1 MSARPFEQFLVQS
14 LIAWIADQ
22 LEAGARY
29 QFKSPSAENGQ
40 SLFHAL
46 LEHSADSLV
55 NDGVTLPVLHC
66 NGVELLV
73 VLHGEGEGFSENY
86 ISHLRD
92 LVAGRDGIFN
102 KAALLIIHNSMLDT
116 LINSALDLGGKGA
129 IWHPELLSEKLSE
142 LIDIGH
148 PRREI
153 STCLLEE
160 QLKLIKADGSTVFGF
175 APLFS
180 ALDKDGVLDFDELQ
194 LFNDP
199 LLLNW
204 SGKREQIGKRLEQ
217 NRELR
222 RDIEEAVE
230 HYGLDQLENVLK
242 EFSSRFIREHFQDD
256 RWRQL
261 TFETLLQ
268 EIAAN
273 KAQKLL
279 LDEITLK
286 DGVVHQRAKAQ
297 TKAGQRE
304 LSLLLVMPKGATQCD
319 LLLDFIGNDL
329 ETQQLQLKHNRA
341 LSKLATIA
349 VSRARA
355 GGKRCK
361 AHLVLPVTGDPTFFS
376 IDLKRDNRAEEYK
389 LRCLVLEEG
398 AFYLDEILHRYRV
411 EPSKAWLTLQ
421 LEENRLRVNAQQEG
435 CCTLVEDE
443 VEVDC
448 RAVGWADFECLAE
461 SNEQTLFT
469 LRNGERRL
477 DINVEGP
484 AADEGITVPLL
495 FDKTRFGRLFHDD
508 RNAEYNRAKGRIVF
522 DNAESG
528 VVGIRQQLLNL
539 EARMVDEQLLYLSD
553 ADTLTL
559 AEMNGILPALSAA
572 YATLFSYLSQKKS
585 LPSLVAWGQHYRA
598 LVQGVVSAYEE
609 ALAAIAPSS
618 VLTPEQKRLMR
629 VGLCHH
635 EGMLKFTPLHP
646 LVLAYHLELVRAIL
660 NEPESEEGN
669 SFAELPD
676 VTRERLVASGLLPF
690 VYDNDSGYA
699 HLQVVRE
706 NCFWLDVVP
715 QKQESFDYIKRLV
728 RDKLA
733 EFTQAY
739 ARLFSAG
746 DKSSLIINSINQ
758 GTSAEIFLGLVEHFK
773 QHKDQAIAIH
783 VNCYDDRLQFN
794 DFDRFAETQAYDQLK
809 SWLGLNSGAL
819 RAEADML
826 IDLIRSRLT
835 YSKFTLPKGDDVFAY
850 AHLAFFRNKEPVE
863 CRDIKSDM
871 AMSGVLCDGLIAGE
885 AAEIQNDAYFTAFG
899 LRGVDFQPHQ
909 HLRLAHRIA
918 NLWKPA
924 HQSNTQ
930 YLETSLGLAVSADFQ
945 SLLQCS
951 YKSAL
956 WTTIIDPKV
965 TLDFFTNQQDVVL
978 IHYSDQYTSAA
989 GYDAITVTKQVELF
1003 QRLLQKEGHGQGE
1016 VLLTEFNAFNGE
1028 WLLKMLTAHPKERK
1042 EKNGIIGAYKFAS
1055 ALLRQSDI
1063 CWVPLSVAEMI
1074 RVSGNVGL
1082 KMSDSEFSRQVQGY
1096 RKGAISDDVLFVGF
1110 KDGYLYLMPL
1120 EVKTGVRPDY
1130 AYAGQQAVELKR
1142 YLSEEVLGQDTLAS
1156 RLYRGLFIRQVLM
1169 QVDKLCLYEVL
1180 ERAQLQPLLDKREW
1194 WMRGDYQ
1201 LGTLPDYV
1209 EAMVV
1214 AHVENDS
1221 CFKPSYQTTDQNV
1234 LQIELPYSLLPA
1246 LIASKMDASIQV
1258 LVEQCQVPSQF
1269 CLLPHREV
1277 EVQQPLLKTN
1287 VAKPVT
1293 VEPAQPPVV
1302 PPVPST
1308 EPVSPPQ
1315 VSEPLKVLFGHDA
1328 FHKTPLYWEP
1338 TNTARFMN
1346 TNTGIIGTMGTGKTQ
1361 FTKSLI
1367 TQLMRQQDNNV
1378 EGARIGLL
1386 IFDYKSD
1393 YVDEPFS
1400 EANQSRKLKLHRLPY
1415 NPLSLYGDMPMLPVH
1430 TATGF
1435 SETLAKAFG
1444 LGPKQ
1449 QLRLRKLILD
1459 AYELAGISKSDA
1471 STWSKQAPTL
1481 AQVWDLY
1488 MEQEK
1493 VDEDSLY
1500 AALDSL
1506 VTYEIFET
1514 QPDGVS
1520 SLYELLEGVM
1530 VIELAGYSPQIQSL
1544 VVALTLDLFYS
1555 QMQKRGKP
1563 KVAGDYRQITKM
1575 ILVDEA
1581 DNFMSQDFPS
1591 LRKIL
1596 KEGREYGVG
1605 VILST
1610 QDLSHFKTG
1619 ENNYGSYILTW
1630 VVHRVAEIKNAD
1642 IKAIFNKDDKA
1653 EQEQLMETIRKLDKH
1668 FSLYIDGDK
1677 KVSMMRD
1684 KAFWEII

>member
-14 LIAWIADQ
+14 LIEWIACDI
-22 LEAGARY
+22 EAGARY
-29 QFKSPSAENGQ
+29 QFKSPSAENGLA
-40 SLFHAL
+40 LFHAL
-46 LEHSADSLV
+46 LANSASSLV
-55 NDGVTLPVLHC
+55 VDGVTLPVLHC
-66 NGVELLV
+66 HGVELLPV
-73 VLHGEGEGFSENY
+73 FHGEREGFSENY

-92 LVAGRDGIFN
+92 LVAGRGGAFRN
-102 KAALLIIHNSMLDT
+102 AALLIIHNSMLDT
-116 LINSALDLGGKGA
+116 LINSAFDLGGKGA
-129 IWHPELLSEKLSE
+129 IWNPERLSEKLSE

-148 PRREI
+148 PRRDL
-153 STCLLEE
+153 SACLLDE

-180 ALDKDGVLDFDELQ
+180 ALEKDGVLDFDELQ

-204 SGKREQIGKRLEQ
+204 SGKREPISKRLQQ

-268 EIAAN
+268 EIVAN

-286 DGVVHQRAKAQ
+286 NGVVHQRAKAQ

-304 LSLLLVMPKGATQCD
+304 LSLLLVMPKGTTQCD
-319 LLLDFIGNDL
+319 LLLEFIGNDL
-329 ETQQLQLKHNRA
+329 EVQQLLLKHNRA
-341 LSKLATIA
+341 LSKLANITI
-349 VSRARA
+349 SRA
-355 GGKRCK
+355 GGKRSK
-361 AHLVLPVTGDPTFFS
+361 ANVVLPVMGGPTFFS
-376 IDLKRDNRAEEYK
+376 IELKRDNRAEEYK
-389 LRCLVLEEG
+389 FRCLVLEEG
-398 AFYLDEILHRYRV
+398 DFYLDEILHRYRV
-411 EPSKAWLTLQ
+411 EPSKTLLTLQ
-421 LEENRLRVNAQQEG
+421 LEENRLRVNAQQES
-435 CCTLVEDE
+435 CRILSEEETD
-443 VEVDC
+443 VDC
-448 RAVGWADFECLAE
+448 QQVGWADFERLAE

-469 LRNGERRL
+469 LLNGEREL
-477 DINVEGP
+477 VINVEGP

-528 VVGIRQQLLNL
+528 TVGIRQQLLNL

-559 AEMNGILPALSAA
+559 GEMNGISPGLSVA
-572 YATLFSYLSQKKS
+572 YATLFAYLIQQKS
-585 LPSLVAWGQHYRA
+585 LPSLVAWGPHYRS
-598 LVQGVVSAYEE
+598 LVQGVVGAYEE
-609 ALAAIAPSS
+609 ALATIAPNS

-629 VGLCHH
+629 VGLCRH
-635 EGMLKFTPLHP
+635 EEMLKFTPLHP
-646 LVLAYHLELVRAIL
+646 LVLAYHLELVSAIL
-660 NEPESEEGN
+660 SESESEEGN
-669 SFAELPD
+669 SFADLPD

-706 NCFWLDVVP
+706 NCFWLNVVP
-715 QKQESFDYIKRLV
+715 QRQESFDYIKRLV

-746 DKSSLIINSINQ
+746 TKSSLSINAINQ

-794 DFDRFAETQAYDQLK
+794 DFDRFAETQAYDDLK

-835 YSKFTLPKGDDVFAY
+835 YSKFTLPKGEEAFAY

-871 AMSGVLCDGLIAGE
+871 AMSGVLCNGLIAGE
-885 AAEIQNDAYFTAFG
+885 AAEIQNGAYFTAFG
-899 LRGVDFQPHQ
+899 LRGVDYEPHQ
-909 HLRLAHRIA
+909 PLRLAHRVA

-924 HQSNTQ
+924 YQSNAQ

-965 TLDFFTNQQDVVL
+965 TLDFFANQQDVVL

-1028 WLLKMLTAHPKERK
+1028 WLLKMLTANPKERK

-1082 KMSDSEFSRQVQGY
+1082 KMNDSEFSRKVQGY

-1110 KDGYLYLMPL
+1110 KDGHLYLMPL

-1130 AYAGQQAVELKR
+1130 AYAGKQAVELKR

-1169 QVDKLCLYEVL
+1169 QVDKLCLYGVL

-1221 CFKPSYQTTDQNV
+1221 CFKPSYQTTGQNV

-1246 LIASKMDASIQV
+1246 LIASKMDASIQT

-1269 CLLPHREV
+1269 CLMPHREV
-1277 EVQQPLLKTN
+1277 EVPQPPLKVN
-1287 VAKPVT
+1287 VAEPVT
-1293 VEPAQPPVV
+1293 VELPVA
-1302 PPVPST
+1302 PPVPPT

-1328 FHKTPLYWEP
+1328 FHKTPLYWE
-1338 TNTARFMN
+1338 TH
-1346 TNTGIIGTMGTGKTQ
+1346 Q
-1361 FTKSLI
+1361 H
-1367 TQLMRQQDNNV
+1367 
-1378 EGARIGLL
+1378 GA
-1386 IFDYKSD
+1386 
-1393 YVDEPFS
+1393 
-1400 EANQSRKLKLHRLPY
+1400 
-1415 NPLSLYGDMPMLPVH
+1415 
-1430 TATGF
+1430 
-1435 SETLAKAFG
+1435 
-1444 LGPKQ
+1444 
-1449 QLRLRKLILD
+1449 
-1459 AYELAGISKSDA
+1459 
-1471 STWSKQAPTL
+1471 
-1481 AQVWDLY
+1481 
-1488 MEQEK
+1488 
-1493 VDEDSLY
+1493 
-1500 AALDSL
+1500 
-1506 VTYEIFET
+1506 
-1514 QPDGVS
+1514 
-1520 SLYELLEGVM
+1520 LYE
-1530 VIELAGYSPQIQSL
+1530 YQ
-1544 VVALTLDLFYS
+1544 
-1555 QMQKRGKP
+1555 
-1563 KVAGDYRQITKM
+1563 YRYHWHHGHR
-1575 ILVDEA
+1575 
-1581 DNFMSQDFPS
+1581 QDPV
-1591 LRKIL
+1591 
-1596 KEGREYGVG
+1596 Y
-1605 VILST
+1605 
-1610 QDLSHFKTG
+1610 
-1619 ENNYGSYILTW
+1619 
-1630 VVHRVAEIKNAD
+1630 
-1642 IKAIFNKDDKA
+1642 
-1653 EQEQLMETIRKLDKH
+1653 
-1668 FSLYIDGDK
+1668 
-1677 KVSMMRD
+1677 
-1684 KAFWEII
+1684 